1 MTNFFEGGRICSFSP
16 CIEQVQKTVLELT
29 QLGFTDIHTIESL
42 RRVLCVKKY
51 AIPEFDFEH
60 DVRDQ
65 QRITEVKDHQRP
77 IRAKAIKKE
86 TNLEIIDD
94 DDDDDYIPGEDP
106 EDEEEEN
113 GNSKKSVSKPA
124 IKIDFKRKNKKN
136 NKSKKRKDG
145 KDENESKSESENE
158 DDDDDDDDNL
168 SRPAVVKYAAKAINS
183 QPGHTGFLTFATLL
197 HKEYQ
202 KS

>member
-60 DVRDQ
+60 DARDHQRTNEVR
-65 QRITEVKDHQRP
+65 DHQRP
-77 IRAKAIKKE
+77 IRVKAIKKE
-86 TNLEIIDD
+86 TNLEIVDN

-106 EDEEEEN
+106 EDEEEN
-113 GNSKKSVSKPA
+113 GDSKKSSSKPA

-136 NKSKKRKDG
+136 NKSKKRKDN
-145 KDENESKSESENE
+145 KDENESISESDNE
-158 DDDDDDDDNL
+158 DDDDDDDNL
-168 SRPAVVKYAAKAINS
+168 NRPAVVKYAAKAINS